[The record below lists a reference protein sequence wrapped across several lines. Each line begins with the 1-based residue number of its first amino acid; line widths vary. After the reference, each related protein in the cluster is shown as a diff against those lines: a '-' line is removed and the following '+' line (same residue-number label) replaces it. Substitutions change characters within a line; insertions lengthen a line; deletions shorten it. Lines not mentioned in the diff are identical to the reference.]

1 MNLKKAW
8 VIDIESNNLL
18 SESLD
23 YTAFPYKLKKKL
35 NYGVL
40 F

>member
-1 MNLKKAW
+1 MNLEKAW
-8 VIDIESNNLL
+8 IIDIETTNLL
-18 SESLD
+18 SESID

-35 NYGVL
+35 NFGVL